1 MFAFEVGVLFRQ
13 KLLRRICQLLAEGA
27 HQGLAQVGY
36 EHGLGAEGGH
46 TGGLCLHLNVRPV
59 VGRQDDD
66 GGIVVQAAYLAGD
79 LDAVHIRQPPVDD
92 IGVVDIAHLDGLPRA
107 QHRFLAGKG
116 PLRPHSHLDQH
127 LCHAVAGV
135 EIVVHHQSLQ
145 TLQLGDLFH
154 RAVLCLHPQRHTN
167 DKLAALALRCLHLN
181 GAAHHIHDVFG
192 DGHAKAGA
200 LDTAD
205 RGGALPLKRLKD
217 FFGKFRAHADAVVL
231 DAELVLPAAAHL
243 PGKLAHPHRDRAA
256 RRGKLDGVGQQVQQD
271 LVQPGLIAVDILVGH
286 IHRIHI
292 KLQLFCVDLP
302 ADDGFQIVQ
311 HLRKVDFHLFQM
323 ELSAFDAAHIQHIVD
338 EREQMVAGSKGL
350 GQIILHPLLVV
361 NIADRQ
367 CSKADDGVHGGADVV
382 GHIGKEGAL
391 GAVGSLGG
399 GNGIRKRLIHLFVG
413 GAVGHDQDVFG
424 PALHLAAYGDVMEP
438 AALFG
443 FQMLKLE
450 IPFPLLPAEKPIQK
464 VFALLRGAQL
474 VQSMDILPDFSP
486 RDAQKPLNVRA
497 DVIRLGG
504 FCVQHQKNIVHV
516 QRELL
521 EQFIPV
527 PDLGILPAQ
536 GDMASE
542 HNEQNGQHRKTCGD
556 ARYDLRRAEPQF
568 VQISIDDAD
577 RHKPQHRPA
586 LDRRAL
592 VDQII
597 AGVAQFDPQVSA
609 AALCKGIG
617 QIQDLRLGKIGMVAQ
632 HRNEVVDRFRAVYGI
647 VDDHPPI
654 RVDDIVAGIALK
666 GRAVQ
671 QSHHRIIIIR
681 DGNGIVGKAP
691 VAALRFGTDERQ
703 HLGLAGQRRVHDDIL
718 IVSELF
724 VQIGLQA
731 KIAGLPGHGHVVAV
745 IGKKVEFGKPSLLLC
760 RPDIRLYFG
769 LIRGSFQKAVVQ
781 MQVAH
786 IFAHQLFQ
794 HIIGFMQ
801 HLFQMRGT
809 FLIDGLG
816 HKRDVPNAETCYQQD
831 QKKDGRNRE
840 PLLPGMAVS
849 FGFVLFV
856 FHPAHLSVM

>member
-1 MFAFEVGVLFRQ
+1 MSW
-13 KLLRRICQLLAEGA
+13 
-27 HQGLAQVGY
+27 
-36 EHGLGAEGGH
+36 
-46 TGGLCLHLNVRPV
+46 
-59 VGRQDDD
+59 
-66 GGIVVQAAYLAGD
+66 
-79 LDAVHIRQPPVDD
+79 D
-92 IGVVDIAHLDGLPRA
+92 ILER
-107 QHRFLAGKG
+107 K
-116 PLRPHSHLDQH
+116 
-127 LCHAVAGV
+127 
-135 EIVVHHQSLQ
+135 
-145 TLQLGDLFH
+145 
-154 RAVLCLHPQRHTN
+154 VLC
-167 DKLAALALRCLHLN
+167 
-181 GAAHHIHDVFG
+181 
-192 DGHAKAGA
+192 
-200 LDTAD
+200 
-205 RGGALPLKRLKD
+205 
-217 FFGKFRAHADAVVL
+217 
-231 DAELVLPAAAHL
+231 
-243 PGKLAHPHRDRAA
+243 
-256 RRGKLDGVGQQVQQD
+256 
-271 LVQPGLIAVDILVGH
+271 
-286 IHRIHI
+286 
-292 KLQLFCVDLP
+292 
-302 ADDGFQIVQ
+302 
-311 HLRKVDFHLFQM
+311 
-323 ELSAFDAAHIQHIVD
+323 
-338 EREQMVAGSKGL
+338 
-350 GQIILHPLLVV
+350 
-361 NIADRQ
+361 
-367 CSKADDGVHGGADVV
+367 
-382 GHIGKEGAL
+382 
-391 GAVGSLGG
+391 AVGSLGG

-413 GAVGHDQDVFG
+413 GAVGHDKDVFG

-474 VQSMDILPDFSP
+474 VQSEGILPDFSP
-486 RDAQKPLNVRA
+486 RDAQQPLNVRA
-497 DVIRLGG
+497 DIIHLGG
-504 FCVQHQKNIVHV
+504 LCVQHQENVVHV

-527 PDLGILPAQ
+527 QELGVLLAQ
-536 GDMASE
+536 CGMASA

-556 ARYDLRRAEPQF
+556 ARYDLYRMEPQLI
-568 VQISIDDAD
+568 QIGIDDLG
-577 RHKPQHRPA
+577 RHKSHHRPA
-586 LDRRAL
+586 LDSSTL
-592 VDQII
+592 VNQII
-597 AGVAQFDPQVSA
+597 ADVAQFDLHVSA

-632 HRNEVVDRFRAVYGI
+632 HRNEIVNGLLAVYRI

-671 QSHHRIIIIR
+671 QPKHCIIIIR

-703 HLGLAGQRRVHDDIL
+703 HLGFAGQRRVHDDIL

-731 KIAGLPGHGHVVAV
+731 KIAGLPGHSHVVAV

-781 MQVAH
+781 MQIGQVLAYH
-786 IFAHQLFQ
+786 LFQ

-831 QKKDGRNRE
+831 QKKDGSNRE

>member
-1 MFAFEVGVLFRQ
+1 MFVFEVGVLFRQ

-27 HQGLAQVGY
+27 HQSLAQVGQ
-36 EHGLGAEGGH
+36 EHGLGAESGH
-46 TGGLCLHLNVRPV
+46 TGGLCLYLNVRPV

-116 PLRPHSHLDQH
+116 PLRAHSHLDQH

-145 TLQLGDLFH
+145 AFQLGDLFH

-167 DKLAALALRCLHLN
+167 DKLAALALRCLHLD

-286 IHRIHI
+286 IHRVHI

-311 HLRKVDFHLFQM
+311 HIRKVDFHLFQM

-338 EREQMVAGSKGL
+338 EGEQMVAGSKGL

-367 CSKADDGVHGGADVV
+367 CGKADDGVHGGTDVV

-413 GAVGHDQDVFG
+413 CAVGHDKDVFG

-474 VQSMDILPDFSP
+474 VQSEGILPDFSP
-486 RDAQKPLNVRA
+486 RDAQQPLNVRA
-497 DVIRLGG
+497 DIIHLGG
-504 FCVQHQKNIVHV
+504 LCVQHQENVVHV

-527 PDLGILPAQ
+527 QELGVLLAQ
-536 GDMASE
+536 CGMASA
-542 HNEQNGQHRKTCGD
+542 HNEQNDQHRKTYGD
-556 ARYDLRRAEPQF
+556 ARYDLYRMEPQLI
-568 VQISIDDAD
+568 QIGIDDLG
-577 RHKPQHRPA
+577 RHKPHHRPA
-586 LDRRAL
+586 LDSSTL

-597 AGVAQFDPQVSA
+597 ADVAQFDLHVSA

-632 HRNEVVDRFRAVYGI
+632 HRNEIVNGLLAVYRI

-666 GRAVQ
+666 GR
-671 QSHHRIIIIR
+671 
-681 DGNGIVGKAP
+681 
-691 VAALRFGTDERQ
+691 
-703 HLGLAGQRRVHDDIL
+703 
-718 IVSELF
+718 
-724 VQIGLQA
+724 
-731 KIAGLPGHGHVVAV
+731 
-745 IGKKVEFGKPSLLLC
+745 
-760 RPDIRLYFG
+760 
-769 LIRGSFQKAVVQ
+769 VVQ
-781 MQVAH
+781 
-786 IFAHQLFQ
+786 
-794 HIIGFMQ
+794 
-801 HLFQMRGT
+801 
-809 FLIDGLG
+809 
-816 HKRDVPNAETCYQQD
+816 
-831 QKKDGRNRE
+831 
-840 PLLPGMAVS
+840 
-849 FGFVLFV
+849 
-856 FHPAHLSVM
+856 